1 MKKIVAIV
9 LAAMMLVSVICL
21 CGCSAERPSPDRD
34 GVLRIVCT
42 VFPAYDFC
50 RELTRGLPDG
60 SVELILL
67 GRNGKDMH
75 SYEPSAADIVE
86 LARADLLVCVGGGSE
101 AWVDATLEAADN
113 HGLRV
118 FYMMDACD
126 TTEETHAEGEIC
138 EDHDHDHDH
147 DHGEGAGDEHVWV
160 SLRRAEQIVAALCDE
175 IAELAENG
183 AQVATCRE
191 NADAYRAAL
200 LGLDKQYEE
209 MVHGAPR
216 STVLIADRYPFA
228 YLMND
233 YHIDCVAAFPGCS
246 TETSA
251 SFATQTMLVET
262 VETHALP
269 YIFVIDGTDSMV
281 ATMISERT
289 GAEILRLSSGQVVTD
304 TQLREGVTYLSMAE
318 ENLQN
323 LKKALYEA

>member
-1 MKKIVAIV
+1 MRKILAIV
-9 LAAMMLVSVICL
+9 LAAVMLLGVCSL
-21 CGCSAERPSPDRD
+21 GGCSAERPSPDED

-86 LARADLLVCVGGGSE
+86 LARADLLVCVGGGTE

-113 HGLRV
+113 PALRV
-118 FYMMDACD
+118 FYMMEACE
-126 TTEETHAEGEIC
+126 TSTELHDGEVC

-147 DHGEGAGDEHVWV
+147 AEGAADEHVWV
-160 SLRRAEQIVAALCDE
+160 SLRRSEQIVAALCEE
-175 IAELAENG
+175 IAALTSGDEQA
-183 AQVATCRE
+183 AVCRE
-191 NADAYRAAL
+191 NAEAYRASL
-200 LGLDKQYEE
+200 LELDAQYEE
-209 MVHGAPR
+209 TVRGAPR

-228 YLMND
+228 YLMDD

-262 VETHALP
+262 VETQGLP
-269 YIFVIDGTDSMV
+269 YIFVIDGTDSVV
-281 ATMISERT
+281 ATMICERT

-304 TQLREGVTYLSMAE
+304 TQLRDGVTYLSMAE
-318 ENLQN
+318 QNLEN
-323 LKKALYEA
+323 LKKALYES